1 MNKNILI
8 TVIGVFMTPL
18 LFAQT
23 LYFPGKNQSWSENV
37 KAYNMEEVVNFAI
50 ENENS
55 VDKDLRIAI
64 LKGFSHEPFHQILG
78 PTKKRGGASGL
89 IIKNGEIIASWGE
102 VQRVDMTFSVT
113 KSFLSATYGVAF
125 DESLIDSEDKLKDFV
140 WDGKFD
146 SPHNS
151 KITWGHLLTQ
161 SSDWYGDLWGGADW
175 ADRPPKT
182 GSIDDWKQRE
192 LLEPGTNFE
201 YNDVRVNLLSFS
213 LLQVMRKPL
222 PEVLKESIMDPIDA
236 STTWRWYGY
245 DNSFTLVDGLN
256 IQSVSG
262 GGHSGGGLFI
272 STHDMARFGYLMLNN
287 GVWNGNRVLSENYM
301 KEATTPSKA
310 NHNYGYLWW
319 LNPNGDSPHLPDL
332 PNSAFYAAGFG
343 GNFIIVDP
351 ENDLLMVMRWFDT
364 AKVNDFIKLVYK
376 TTKNP
381 N

>member
-1 MNKNILI
+1 
-8 TVIGVFMTPL
+8 MTPL

-23 LYFPGKNQSWSENV
+23 LYFPGKNQSWPENI
-37 KAYNMEEVVNFAI
+37 KAYDMEEVINFAI
-50 ENENS
+50 NNENS

-64 LKGFSHEPFHQILG
+64 LKGFSLEPFHQILG
-78 PTKKRGGASGL
+78 PTKKRGDASGL
-89 IIKNGEIIASWGE
+89 IIKNGEIVASWGD

-113 KSFLSATYGVAF
+113 KSFLSATYGIAF

-151 KITWGHLLTQ
+151 KITWEHLLTQ

-175 ADRPPKT
+175 ADRPPKE
-182 GSIDDWKQRE
+182 GSIDQWKQRE

-222 PEVLKESIMDPIDA
+222 PQVLKESIMDPIDA

-245 DNSFTLVDGLN
+245 DNSFTLVDGVN
-256 IQSVSG
+256 TQSVSG

-272 STHDMARFGYLMLNN
+272 STHDMARFGYLMLNS
-287 GVWNGNRVLSENYM
+287 GLWNGNRVLSEKYV
-301 KEATTPSKA
+301 KEATTPSQA

-332 PNSAFYAAGFG
+332 PKSAFYAAGFG

-364 AKVNDFIKLVYK
+364 TKVNDFIKLVYK

-381 N
+381 NK